1 MATSSKTTGGTAR
14 LVRGRRT
21 VALAALAVL
30 VAALPACAMPGGPGG
45 SNPRVPRVEP
55 APPATPLDCTDWRYG
70 PADQPAPGVIPAEQ
84 DLDDYKRTSR
94 RDTRPEL
101 FNSPQNLCGQKG
113 SAVDLAWG
121 VTKGRDDVLIAVL
134 DSGIRWRRPDAI
146 DDLATKA
153 FVNIGEAH
161 PPCAAPTGDCNGDG
175 VFDIGDFGPIADR
188 NGNGLADPEDLI
200 LDPAFSDGR
209 DDDRNGYVDDISGWD
224 FVYGDNNPLDTPDYG
239 HGTGEAEDSSAA
251 ENGSGEVGT
260 CPKCRFLPVRVGTSF
275 IADGGRFAAGLIF
288 GLDSGADVI
297 QEALGAVTNPRQAQQ
312 AIDAAYRRGVVVVA
326 SMADE
331 ASKHPNLSS
340 SLEHTMTVNS
350 ITTRRPLLGGDV
362 EGYLALNGCT
372 NYGGRTFVSVESGSC
387 SSEATGMSSG
397 MVGLLESEARDAG
410 LARHPG
416 LARYRHEGVQNVL
429 SANEA
434 MQVVRTTADDI
445 DFSTP
450 NAVDPANNFG
460 TPTGGLID
468 TVRYPTT
475 PHWDA
480 TFGYGRVNT
489 YEMVKAVRD
498 GRIPP
503 EADLTGPLWFDVLPA
518 RGVVDVTGRAAAVRA
533 RSYDYRVEWA
543 AGLQPPLHPDVDEWH
558 VVAERRGL
566 RHPVEGRLGRIDLAS
581 VAAALPDHATGTPSD
596 PATGRPAEER
606 FSARFRIVVTAHGG
620 PGDGLTGISQK
631 QVFVHDDPQ
640 LARGYPARIEGV
652 GTSSPAFAD
661 LDGRPG
667 DELILATDDGLIHAF
682 DRRGRDIRGWPAR
695 LAPMPTWPADS
706 PTARRDHIAAP
717 GGQVGVGA
725 PVVADLDADGRLDV
739 VVTDFEGNVWA
750 FASNGRP
757 KPGFGAV
764 RVDGRLRSPV
774 RVDPRFSADDPA
786 VQNPENRLQPAF
798 LSQAAAADLDGDGR
812 LEIVATSLDRHVYAW
827 HADGTPVD
835 GFPVLVVDP
844 ATVESVDPV
853 SHSVTFKA
861 GANAKEGGGMVAP
874 PSVADLDG
882 DGRPEIVV
890 GAQEEYEEPI
900 NVGDGASTLALMG
913 AAGSEM
919 GNTRAYAISPDGAAT
934 VRPDPYPASA
944 NPHAVAYLPGWP
956 ARIGMLSLEVLPTLG
971 AGVAVRPAIGDVNA
985 AHPGPEVVVAGA
997 VGPVYVLGSDG
1008 RSVFGQVGGRDL
1020 PLTWSG
1026 GLGGEGNARFGP
1038 QRSSND
1044 IVAAIANFAGP
1055 SIGRLDADDRPDVTS
1070 PTSGLTRLLDVEG
1083 DDHQLP
1089 ADDQLGA
1096 WSGLTGD
1103 ALAGFPQKVSDMAF
1117 FVSPVVADLD
1127 GDGRNETIA
1136 GNGVYMLEAR
1146 HADGTAPAGWPKLTG
1161 GWLVGSPALGDLD
1174 ADGRAELAVVRRDG
1188 VLIVWHTAQ
1197 PAAPGQPA
1205 GDWPRSG
1212 GNGANTGSY
1221 EG

>member
-1 MATSSKTTGGTAR
+1 MGTATGIR
-14 LVRGRRT
+14 GFSGRRAVGLGVLT
-21 VALAALAVL
+21 VL
-30 VAALPACAMPGGPGG
+30 VAALPACRIPGGADPPGG
-45 SNPRVPRVEP
+45 SDPPVPRVEP
-55 APPATPLDCTDWRYG
+55 APPGTPLDCTNWRYG
-70 PADQPAPGVIPAEQ
+70 PADQPAPGVIPPEQ
-84 DLDDYKRTSR
+84 SLDDYKRTSR
-94 RDTRPEL
+94 RDPRPGL
-101 FNSPQNLCGQKG
+101 FDSPQNLCGQKG
-113 SAVDLAWG
+113 SALDLAWG

-134 DSGIRWRRPDAI
+134 DSGIRWRRADQMR
-146 DDLATKA
+146 DLATKA
-153 FVNIGEAH
+153 FVNIGEAR
-161 PPCAAPTGDCNGDG
+161 PPCAEPTGDCNGDG
-175 VFDIGDFGPIADR
+175 VFDIADFGAIPDL

-200 LDPAFSDGR
+200 LDPAYSNGR
-209 DDDRNGYVDDISGWD
+209 DDDGNGYVDDISGWD
-224 FVYGDNNPLDTPDYG
+224 FVYGDNDPLDTPDYG

-251 ENGSGEVGT
+251 ENGTGTVGT
-260 CPKCRFLPVRVGTSF
+260 CPKCRFVPVRVGTSF
-275 IADGGRFAAGLIF
+275 IADGGRFAAGLLF

-331 ASKHPNLSS
+331 ESKHPNLPS
-340 SLEHTMTVNS
+340 SLEHTMAVNS
-350 ITTRRPLLGGDV
+350 VTTLRPLLGGDV
-362 EGYLALNGCT
+362 QGYLALNGCT

-397 MVGLLESEARDAG
+397 MVGLLESEARTAR
-410 LARHPG
+410 LARHPD

-429 SANEA
+429 SADEA
-434 MQVVRTTADDI
+434 MQVVRTTADDV

-450 NAVDPANNFG
+450 NAVDPANDFG

-468 TVRYPTT
+468 TVRFPST

-480 TFGYGRVNT
+480 TYGYGRVNT

-503 EADLTGPLWFDVLPA
+503 EADVTSPRWFDVLPA
-518 RGVVDVTGRAAAVRA
+518 RGAVDVTGRVAAVRA

-543 AGLQPPLHPDVDEWH
+543 AGVQPPLYPAVDRWH

-581 VAAALPDHATGTPSD
+581 VAAALPDRGTGAPTD
-596 PATGRPAEER
+596 PANGRPDEER
-606 FSARFRIVVTAHGG
+606 FSVRFRVVVTAHGG
-620 PGDGLTGISQK
+620 AGDGLTGMSQK

-640 LARGYPARIEGV
+640 LVPGYPARVDGV

-667 DELILATDDGLIHAF
+667 DEMVVATDDGLIHAF
-682 DRRGRDIRGWPAR
+682 DRSGRDIRGWPAR
-695 LAPMPTWPADS
+695 LAPMPTWPDRS
-706 PTARRDHIAAP
+706 PTARRDRIAPP

-725 PVVADLDADGRLDV
+725 PVVADLDADGRPDV

-750 FASNGRP
+750 FDSNGRAR
-757 KPGFGAV
+757 PGFGALP
-764 RVDGRLRSPV
+764 VDGRLRSPV
-774 RVDPRFSADDPA
+774 RVDPRFSADLPA

-798 LSQAAAADLDGDGR
+798 LGQPAAADLDGDGR

-844 ATVESVDPV
+844 ATVESVDPT

-890 GAQEEYEEPI
+890 GAQEEYEEPVNI
-900 NVGDGASTLALMG
+900 GDGASTLALLA
-913 AAGSEM
+913 AAGSDV
-919 GNTRAYAISPDGAAT
+919 GNTRAYAISPDGTRAGNPVADPAQPDAA
-934 VRPDPYPASA
+934 
-944 NPHAVAYLPGWP
+944 AYLPGWP
-956 ARIGMLSLEVLPTLG
+956 AKVGMISLEVLPTLG
-971 AGVAVRPAIGDVNA
+971 GGVAVRPVVGDVNA
-985 AHPGPEVVVAGA
+985 AHLGPEVVVAGA
-997 VGPVYVLGSDG
+997 VGPVYVFDAHG
-1008 RSVFGQVGGRDL
+1008 RSVFGQVAGRDL
-1020 PLTWSG
+1020 PLAWSG
-1026 GLGGEGNARFGP
+1026 GLGGEGNARFGAK
-1038 QRSSND
+1038 RSSND
-1044 IVAAIANFAGP
+1044 VVASIADFAGP
-1055 SIGRLDADDRPDVTS
+1055 SIGRLDADATPDVVS
-1070 PTSGLTRLLDVEG
+1070 PVAGLTRLLDVQG

-1096 WSGLTGD
+1096 WSGLTGN
-1103 ALAGFPQKVSDMAF
+1103 ALEGFPQKVSDMAF
-1117 FVSPVVADLD
+1117 FVSPVVADVD
-1127 GDGRNETIA
+1127 GDGRNESIA

-1146 HADGTAPAGWPKLTG
+1146 RADGTAPPGWPKLTG

-1174 ADGRAELAVVRRDG
+1174 GDGRAELAVVRRDG

-1197 PAAPGQPA
+1197 PAAPGRPA
-1205 GDWPRSG
+1205 GEWPRSG
-1212 GNGANTGSY
+1212 GDGANTGSY
-1221 EG
+1221 GG